1 MIPKTLADALG
12 VFGSRET
19 DGAGTGVV
27 SEGVAAV
34 TVAAEAAP
42 NDEAAGSETEAKNSE
57 ASELAE
63 VTASSERDTT
73 VAGVDTGSTGVAW
86 AEAAMVEPETL
97 ADTLGSFATR
107 ETDGARTGVVSEGV
121 AAVTIAAE
129 VTTCTPA
136 DDEVTG

>member
-34 TVAAEAAP
+34 TVAAE
-42 NDEAAGSETEAKNSE
+42 
-57 ASELAE
+57 
-63 VTASSERDTT
+63 
-73 VAGVDTGSTGVAW
+73 
-86 AEAAMVEPETL
+86 
-97 ADTLGSFATR
+97 
-107 ETDGARTGVVSEGV
+107 
-121 AAVTIAAE
+121 

>member
-63 VTASSERDTT
+63 VTA
-73 VAGVDTGSTGVAW
+73 
-86 AEAAMVEPETL
+86 PEVRL
-97 ADTLGSFATR
+97 ISDPAPIVLR
-107 ETDGARTGVVSEGV
+107 PTDKL
-121 AAVTIAAE
+121 I
-129 VTTCTPA
+129 TPA
-136 DDEVTG
+136 VPEDETPVLSEI

>member
-34 TVAAEAAP
+34 PVATEVAP

-57 ASELAE
+57 ASDLAE

-73 VAGVDTGSTGVAW
+73 VA
-86 AEAAMVEPETL
+86 
-97 ADTLGSFATR
+97 
-107 ETDGARTGVVSEGV
+107 
-121 AAVTIAAE
+121 
-129 VTTCTPA
+129 
-136 DDEVTG
+136 